1 MTQVVL
7 ITGASSGIGYATA
20 LAFARRGA
28 HVAVTARRTERLV
41 ELEQAIAALPAPHGD
56 CQTFAADVT
65 DAEAMQSVVAQT
77 VERFGRLDVLV
88 ANAGVGQRGALAD
101 SKWDDLDAVVRTNVD
116 GVLHSIRAAV
126 PAMRQS
132 GGGHIVVISSIVYNM
147 ITPYAAIYSASKAF
161 VSSIARSLRYELEPD
176 HITVTELLV
185 GRTKTEFHQRRL
197 GSAGYADKAPRIPVM
212 SAEQVAEGIVRA
224 TERRSKTVVLRWF
237 DRLIL
242 LGNLLVS
249 DYVARRAMR
258 QYRTR

>member
-1 MTQVVL
+1 L
-7 ITGASSGIGYATA
+7 
-20 LAFARRGA
+20 L
-28 HVAVTARRTERLV
+28 
-41 ELEQAIAALPAPHGD
+41 
-56 CQTFAADVT
+56 
-65 DAEAMQSVVAQT
+65 
-77 VERFGRLDVLV
+77 
-88 ANAGVGQRGALAD
+88 
-101 SKWDDLDAVVRTNVD
+101 RTNVD
-116 GVLHSIRAAV
+116 GVLHSVRAAV

-132 GGGHIVVISSIVYNM
+132 GDGHIVMVSSVVHNM

-185 GRTKTEFHQRRL
+185 GRTQTEFHQRRL
-197 GSAGYADKAPRIPVM
+197 GNTGYADKAPRIPVM
-212 SAEQVAEGIVRA
+212 TSEQVAEGIVRA

-249 DYVARRAMR
+249 DVVARRAMR